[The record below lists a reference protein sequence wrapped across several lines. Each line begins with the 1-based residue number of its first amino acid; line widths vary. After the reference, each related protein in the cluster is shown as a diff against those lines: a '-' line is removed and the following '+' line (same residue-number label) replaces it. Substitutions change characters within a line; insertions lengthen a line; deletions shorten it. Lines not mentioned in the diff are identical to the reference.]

1 MSNYDSL
8 YLTGTQQ
15 VSIFPYQTLSSVYG
29 NEVLYGL
36 FEPGIYNSG
45 VTLSDGS
52 SNTMFRVS
60 INAGTT
66 LLFKRSHVNPD
77 DPTITDTILG
87 KIVVTSPNFIDQLK
101 ANIWKDVGAFAS
113 ATKLYVLADWRY
125 GITSSSERY
134 VDFSL
139 ATDLSGVL
147 EGTTSHKIVVATLS
161 NHQWFVDN
169 ENYSSTNS
177 NLYNYHISYETQA
190 NRDPLKRLYVQ
201 NDNYNLVFAHNGR
214 SVTINPGKAWIG
226 ASMASLTTTQVV
238 APAVGL
244 TTYISSTVTNTPVL
258 VAGSES
264 NYYQV
269 DFLRVKVDEN
279 SSALVYG
286 WDSFLVTG
294 TGTGSL
300 SGASLGWAN
309 NSITQQQLLTYIQQ
323 FRYPIKGDG
332 LTLLVSVRPRSDV
345 PPADGATNI
354 LWPEQCVIWKDQA
367 INANQLTRDHSRLK
381 VPVWQSSDLGYI

>member
-1 MSNYDSL
+1 
-8 YLTGTQQ
+8 
-15 VSIFPYQTLSSVYG
+15 
-29 NEVLYGL
+29 
-36 FEPGIYNSG
+36 
-45 VTLSDGS
+45 
-52 SNTMFRVS
+52 
-60 INAGTT
+60 
-66 LLFKRSHVNPD
+66 
-77 DPTITDTILG
+77 
-87 KIVVTSPNFIDQLK
+87 
-101 ANIWKDVGAFAS
+101 
-113 ATKLYVLADWRY
+113 
-125 GITSSSERY
+125 
-134 VDFSL
+134 
-139 ATDLSGVL
+139 
-147 EGTTSHKIVVATLS
+147 
-161 NHQWFVDN
+161 
-169 ENYSSTNS
+169 
-177 NLYNYHISYETQA
+177 
-190 NRDPLKRLYVQ
+190 
-201 NDNYNLVFAHNGR
+201 
-214 SVTINPGKAWIG
+214 
-226 ASMASLTTTQVV
+226 MASLTTTQVV

-381 VPVWQSSDLGYI
+381 VPEWQSSDLGYI